1 MYIFLLGTVY
11 DHSLPSIDTS
21 AHTWRRYK
29 IHDREATC
37 ITPIEH
43 SQIFTLPYI
52 HAYNMFIYMKDRD
65 MCRCKWTHIQ
75 SHLNSYTHTH
85 THTHT
90 HTPSTEGVWN
100 ATHLKSVTVTLMFQM
115 VIWRQSCNWKKGNVD
130 KSQKAL
136 ILKQLIH
143 FILHKRRV
151 SCDLSYTLY
160 PR

>member
-90 HTPSTEGVWN
+90 LPPLKVCEMRLISNLWQSPWCSRWWYDGSPAIGKKEMWINHRKLSFWN
-100 ATHLKSVTVTLMFQM
+100 NLYILYYTKGESH
-115 VIWRQSCNWKKGNVD
+115 VI
-130 KSQKAL
+130 
-136 ILKQLIH
+136 
-143 FILHKRRV
+143 
-151 SCDLSYTLY
+151 
-160 PR
+160 